1 MKKILLFTAL
11 SIFML
16 SSCTKSLHKAEEAIT
31 TEGLGKT
38 IGVLASDDFGGR
50 KPFSVNE
57 KKTLDYIQAEMVKI
71 GLEPV
76 FENNSYLQAVPL
88 VEINGKASPIM
99 KIRGR
104 KSFDFKLLDDYA
116 AQSQTTS
123 KDVSI
128 KNLDMVFV
136 GYGIN
141 APEFGWNDYEGVD
154 VKGKAVVCLV
164 NDPGFITQDA
174 NHFGGKTMTY
184 YGRWTYKFEEAARQG
199 AKAVFIVHRT
209 DMAGYP
215 WAVPRRMSESS
226 MFSIDE
232 EASMNTCCDIEG
244 WFNRESANKLFAS
257 LGYNLEN
264 IWTEACKKEFKSFDM
279 KTKSSMSIEKTFNHN
294 KSYNIAGKI
303 IGTEKPDEA
312 IILMAH
318 WDHLGQKDTPEGKY
332 IYNGASDNAAGVAW
346 VLEIA
351 KAFKQMPA
359 PKRTVI
365 FINPT
370 VEEEGLLGSYYFVD
384 HSPVPTD
391 KIVCAIN
398 TDVLPF
404 VGEFKDITITGYG
417 HSSLDDL
424 LSEEAVKDKRY
435 VAADPTPENG
445 MFFRSDHFP
454 YMKKGIPC
462 LFAKGMQEH
471 ITKAKDWMPKYMENY
486 WKTVYHKSLDTYD
499 AETADLT
506 GIVADAKMIFRFG
519 YKIAD
524 SDVWPKWNVSSEFA
538 ALRK

>member
-1 MKKILLFTAL
+1 MRNISL
-11 SIFML
+11 SIL
-16 SSCTKSLHKAEEAIT
+16 SCLVVLTSCNKSVEKAENAIT
-31 TEGLGKT
+31 TQGLGNT
-38 IGVLASDDFGGR
+38 IGVLASNDFGGR
-50 KPFSVNE
+50 KPFSENE
-57 KKTLDYIQAEMVKI
+57 KKTLDFIQGEMEKI

-76 FENNSYLQAVPL
+76 FENGSYRQAVPL
-88 VEINGKASPIM
+88 VEIDGKASDIL
-99 KIRGR
+99 KISGK
-104 KSFDFKLLDDYA
+104 KSFDFKLLDDFA
-116 AQSQTTS
+116 AQSQSTS

-128 KNLDMVFV
+128 DNLDMVFV

-141 APEFGWNDYEGVD
+141 APEFGWNDYENID
-154 VKGKAVVCLV
+154 VKGKVVVCLV
-164 NDPGFITQDA
+164 NDPGFITQDK
-174 NHFGGKTMTY
+174 NIFGGNAMTY

-199 AKAVFIVHRT
+199 AKAVFIIHRT

-215 WAVPRRMSESS
+215 WGVPRRMSESS
-226 MFSIDE
+226 MFCIDDQ
-232 EASMNTCCDIEG
+232 SRQNSCCDIEG
-244 WFNRESANKLFAS
+244 WFNQDSANKLFES
-257 LGYNLEN
+257 LGYNLDN
-264 IWTEACKKEFKSFDM
+264 IWTEACSNDFKSFEM
-279 KTKSSMSIEKTFNHN
+279 KIKASMSITKTFNHN

-303 IGTEKPDEA
+303 TGTEKPDEA
-312 IILMAH
+312 IVIMAH
-318 WDHLGQKDTPEGKY
+318 WDHLGEKDTPEGKY

-370 VEEEGLLGSYYFVD
+370 VEEEGLQGSYYFVD
-384 HSPVPTD
+384 HSPIPTD

-417 HSSLDDL
+417 HSTLDSL
-424 LSEEAVKDKRY
+424 LSEEAIKDNRY

-471 ITKAKDWMPKYMENY
+471 VTKGKDWMSKYMDNY
-486 WKTVYHKSLDTYD
+486 WKTVYHKNLDTYD
-499 AETADLT
+499 AKTADLT

-524 SDVWPKWNVSSEFA
+524 SDIWPRWNESSEFA
-538 ALRK
+538 PLRK